1 MEISS
6 QITWKNASLYR
17 CVTDIYFIIM
27 YVHVQSRKSQSIS
40 QKSNLK
46 KHKSGTQIL
55 KQLQL
60 VVPLLFLTVRTCAAA
75 RAWKKYTFQCKT
87 LNQGRSISEIKK
99 LSLCLNNN
107 HKSACYNPFLCMN
120 DPVSNLLASQGGA
133 SAPLP
138 WSPANEQLRGD
149 QL

>member
-1 MEISS
+1 MYFLLAKGYLFVNVEISS

-27 YVHVQSRKSQSIS
+27 YVHVQIRKSQSIS
-40 QKSNLK
+40 QSSNLK

-87 LNQGRSISEIKK
+87 LNQGRSVSEIKSFHWWQCCPSSDTK
-99 LSLCLNNN
+99 Y
-107 HKSACYNPFLCMN
+107 KSQNKYLHWWQDYVCPR
-120 DPVSNLLASQGGA
+120 
-133 SAPLP
+133 LP
-138 WSPANEQLRGD
+138 G
-149 QL
+149 